1 MRAIGCLAAL
11 LTLAAGL
18 AQAQPT
24 TTFTISAVITA
35 GCLVNQALPPEGGEV
50 GEIGRLDFGTAPA
63 LAQETLTAEL
73 LTSGTFTLS
82 CTPGVHLSMRID
94 GGLQQSDGDRQLVQQ
109 AGNATL
115 AYQLYHD
122 AAFQSAIAIDQPVSV
137 DTLTNPDNITLP
149 IWGRTLLPG
158 HLPAGVYRDTLVVT
172 LEW

>member
-11 LTLAAGL
+11 LILAAGL

-24 TTFTISAVITA
+24 STFTVSAIITE
-35 GCLVNQALPPEGGEV
+35 GCLVNQGLPPEGAEI

-63 LAQETLTAEL
+63 LSQEARTATL

-82 CTPGVHLSMRID
+82 CTPGVSLTMRIN
-94 GGLQQSDGDRQLVQQ
+94 GGLQPDGNRQLAHQ
-109 AGNATL
+109 AGDATL
-115 AYQLYHD
+115 AYQLYRD
-122 AAFQSAIAIDQPVSV
+122 AAFQSSIAIDQPVSV
-137 DTLTNPDNITLP
+137 DTLTDPDNIRLP